1 MKLLEFWEEISLMP
15 DAVRQLEKLEITEG
29 EYEKL
34 RELFLRDVNLF
45 YEAVKKRE
53 DFRLVFLYC
62 FSKMAC
68 EVYDRYCEQ
77 GISRRV
83 YRDTFY
89 DLTLWCENCYKAYG
103 EYGIAQYDWF
113 CRHLDMSLF
122 RLGRLEFEKIPSLW
136 EIQTDGIS
144 VHKGDPVIS
153 VHIPQGEKLELDA
166 CLDSFRQAEQFWKE
180 KQVYLCHSWL
190 LYPGLKEI
198 MKPESNILQFQTLF
212 HIVAVDF
219 EWREAEE
226 RIFGELETDPRS
238 YAEDTSLQRAA
249 RKYLLSGE
257 KLGSG
262 LGVWTGEEKT
272 QIQQII
278 FTHGYRNT
286 QKNWL
291 TQQIIFFGIRNFP
304 KKKSYLQPVFLTIW
318 KKKDFVSQKESQG
331 FRPHLLQSG
340 EQENRYLD
348 FWQSMTL
355 FRVLARSRSARI
367 SR

>member
-1 MKLLEFWEEISLMP
+1 M
-15 DAVRQLEKLEITEG
+15 
-29 EYEKL
+29 
-34 RELFLRDVNLF
+34 
-45 YEAVKKRE
+45 
-53 DFRLVFLYC
+53 
-62 FSKMAC
+62 
-68 EVYDRYCEQ
+68 
-77 GISRRV
+77 SRRV

-122 RLGRLEFEKIPSLW
+122 RLGRLEFERIPSLW

-219 EWREAEE
+219 EGREAEE
-226 RIFGELETDPRS
+226 RIFGELGRIPEAMQRTPACREQPENICYPGRS
-238 YAEDTSLQRAA
+238 LGADLGYGQA
-249 RKYLLSGE
+249 RK
-257 KLGSG
+257 
-262 LGVWTGEEKT
+262 KT

-304 KKKSYLQPVFLTIW
+304 KKKSYLQPAFLIIW
-318 KKKDFVSQKESQG
+318 KK
-331 FRPHLLQSG
+331 
-340 EQENRYLD
+340 
-348 FWQSMTL
+348 
-355 FRVLARSRSARI
+355 RI
-367 SR
+367 SYHKRNRRASDRICCRVGTGKPILGFLAEYDALPGLTEPVCTYQPLKTPGHGCDTSAWHSLRRGSLCLERADGKSAAFRNNPGVWLSGRRNHHRKDPDE

>member
-1 MKLLEFWEEISLMP
+1 MELLEFWEEISLVP
-15 DAVRQLEKLEITEG
+15 DAVRQIEKLEITEG

-122 RLGRLEFEKIPSLW
+122 RLGRLEFERIPSLW
-136 EIQTDGIS
+136 DIQTDEIS

-198 MKPESNILQFQTLF
+198 MKPGSNILQFQTLF

-219 EWREAEE
+219 EGREAEE
-226 RIFGELETDPRS
+226 RIFGELETDPRN
-238 YAEDTSLQRAA
+238 YAEDTSL
-249 RKYLLSGE
+249 
-257 KLGSG
+257 
-262 LGVWTGEEKT
+262 
-272 QIQQII
+272 
-278 FTHGYRNT
+278 
-286 QKNWL
+286 
-291 TQQIIFFGIRNFP
+291 
-304 KKKSYLQPVFLTIW
+304 
-318 KKKDFVSQKESQG
+318 
-331 FRPHLLQSG
+331 
-340 EQENRYLD
+340 
-348 FWQSMTL
+348 
-355 FRVLARSRSARI
+355 
-367 SR
+367 

>member
-122 RLGRLEFEKIPSLW
+122 RLGRLEFERIPSLW

-198 MKPESNILQFQTLF
+198 MKPESNILQLQTLF

-219 EWREAEE
+219 EGREAEE
-226 RIFGELETDPRS
+226 RIFGELETDPRN

-249 RKYLLSGE
+249 R
-257 KLGSG
+257 
-262 LGVWTGEEKT
+262 
-272 QIQQII
+272 
-278 FTHGYRNT
+278 NT

-291 TQQIIFFGIRNFP
+291 TQQITFFGIQNFP

>member
-1 MKLLEFWEEISLMP
+1 M
-15 DAVRQLEKLEITEG
+15 ITEG

-45 YEAVKKRE
+45 YEAVKKKR
-53 DFRLVFLYC
+53 R
-62 FSKMAC
+62 FSAGIFILFFKMAC

-89 DLTLWCENCYKAYG
+89 DLTLWCENCYKAYR

-122 RLGRLEFEKIPSLW
+122 RLGRLEFERIPSLW

-190 LYPGLKEI
+190 LYPGSK
-198 MKPESNILQFQTLF
+198 
-212 HIVAVDF
+212 
-219 EWREAEE
+219 
-226 RIFGELETDPRS
+226 
-238 YAEDTSLQRAA
+238 
-249 RKYLLSGE
+249 
-257 KLGSG
+257 KL
-262 LGVWTGEEKT
+262 
-272 QIQQII
+272 
-278 FTHGYRNT
+278 
-286 QKNWL
+286 
-291 TQQIIFFGIRNFP
+291 
-304 KKKSYLQPVFLTIW
+304 
-318 KKKDFVSQKESQG
+318 
-331 FRPHLLQSG
+331 
-340 EQENRYLD
+340 
-348 FWQSMTL
+348 
-355 FRVLARSRSARI
+355 
-367 SR
+367 

>member
-122 RLGRLEFEKIPSLW
+122 RLGRLEFERIPSLW

-180 KQVYLCHSWL
+180 KQVYLCHS
-190 LYPGLKEI
+190 
-198 MKPESNILQFQTLF
+198 
-212 HIVAVDF
+212 
-219 EWREAEE
+219 
-226 RIFGELETDPRS
+226 
-238 YAEDTSLQRAA
+238 
-249 RKYLLSGE
+249 
-257 KLGSG
+257 
-262 LGVWTGEEKT
+262 
-272 QIQQII
+272 
-278 FTHGYRNT
+278 
-286 QKNWL
+286 
-291 TQQIIFFGIRNFP
+291 
-304 KKKSYLQPVFLTIW
+304 
-318 KKKDFVSQKESQG
+318 
-331 FRPHLLQSG
+331 
-340 EQENRYLD
+340 
-348 FWQSMTL
+348 
-355 FRVLARSRSARI
+355 
-367 SR
+367 